1 MSSPLFRVISNK
13 EHSELRGIQQ
23 EYGKM
28 IDSETRRLGLKK
40 NSIENQQ
47 HNSERMI
54 QLNQSYQSKQR
65 KYLFLIMTFVVMFAA
80 CAVVVFVQSRL
91 GIKKTT
97 LDLILI
103 VIVAVCLISA
113 YFIYDDI
120 VSRDNMDFSK
130 LRVNHPGMLD
140 PASFRDRV
148 QDVNAESEKEGKFSS
163 VSSEVACYGPSCCDN
178 STTEWDPDLK
188 RCKPKPPQQ

>member
-54 QLNQSYQSKQR
+54 QLNQSYQLKQR
-65 KYLFLIMTFVVMFAA
+65 KYLFLVMTFVVMFAA

-140 PASFRDRV
+140 PASMRDRV
-148 QDVNAESEKEGKFSS
+148 QDVNAESEKEGKFTS
-163 VSSEVACYGPSCCDN
+163 VSNEVACYGQKCCDN

-188 RCKPKPPQQ
+188 RCERKQPQQ